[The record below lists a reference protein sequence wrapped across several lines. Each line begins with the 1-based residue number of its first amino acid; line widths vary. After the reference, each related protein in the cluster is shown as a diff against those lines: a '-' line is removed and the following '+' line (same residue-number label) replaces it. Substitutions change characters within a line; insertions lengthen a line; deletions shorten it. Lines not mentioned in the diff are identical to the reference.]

1 MNKKRIFLILLVV
14 LLLIQFIP
22 TDKST
27 PDIHPSHTFAISGQP
42 PADILAQLKSS
53 CYDCH
58 SYETTYP
65 WYAYVAPVSFWIGG
79 HIKNGRKALN
89 FSTWGELS
97 ASDQKHLLHECAEE
111 IAEGKMPPKG
121 YHRMHAEAYLDDTKK
136 ATLEAWLNA
145 QSQL

>member
-14 LLLIQFIP
+14 LVVIQFIP

-27 PDIHPSHTFAISGQP
+27 PDINPTHTFAIAAQP
-42 PADILAQLKSS
+42 PAGILAQLKSS

-65 WYAYVAPVSFWIGG
+65 WYTYVAPVSFWISG
-79 HIKNGRKALN
+79 HIRNGRKALN
-89 FSTWGELS
+89 FSTWGERS

-111 IAEGKMPPKG
+111 IAEGHMPPKG
-121 YHRMHAEAYLDDTKK
+121 YYRMHKKAYLDETKK
-136 ATLEAWLNA
+136 AELETWLNA